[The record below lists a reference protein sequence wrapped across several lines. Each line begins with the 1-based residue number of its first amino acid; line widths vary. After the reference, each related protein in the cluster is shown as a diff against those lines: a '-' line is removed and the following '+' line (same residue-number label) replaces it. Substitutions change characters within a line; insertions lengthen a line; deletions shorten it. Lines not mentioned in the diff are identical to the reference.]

1 MAENTKTKKKKSAAS
16 SKKRASNKNTYKR
29 KTAVKGKGQKAS
41 ADKKRIVIL
50 IVCVV
55 LIIGVVASV
64 IYIGSS
70 SDKKGRITD
79 IKADTAW
86 GIDVSS
92 HNGKINWK
100 KVSQKADFAF
110 IRVGYRGYSKGE
122 INLDKKAKSNLEGAI
137 RHGIPVGV
145 YFYSQAINEKEA
157 EEEAA
162 FLLKKIRGYSISLP
176 VVIDFEYPYKNGKP
190 VGRLNQAKL
199 TKKQKTALINAFCTK
214 VRKAGYTPGVYASS
228 YIYRSHISVKSLPDD
243 VFIWVADYNGRVTY
257 DGYYDIWQYS
267 ERGKCD
273 GVNSK
278 YVDTNYFYTKK
289 RL

>member
-1 MAENTKTKKKKSAAS
+1 MADKTKTKKKGATRTKKPVKKKS
-16 SKKRASNKNTYKR
+16 SNGR
-29 KTAVKGKGQKAS
+29 KTAAKN
-41 ADKKRIVIL
+41 KKSSSLSKKQIITL
-50 IVCVV
+50 IVCIVSV
-55 LIIGVVASV
+55 IAVAASV
-64 IYIGSS
+64 IAAGSRAPKREHSISEIG
-70 SDKKGRITD
+70 KEK
-79 IKADTAW
+79 AW

-92 HNGKINWK
+92 HNGKIDWK
-100 KVSQKADFAF
+100 KVSEKADFAF

-122 INLDKKAKSNLEGAI
+122 INYDKKAKYNIEGAI
-137 RHGIPVGV
+137 KNGIPVGV

-157 EEEAA
+157 EKEAE
-162 FLLKKIRGYSISLP
+162 FLLKRIRGFDITLP
-176 VVIDFEYPYKNGKP
+176 LVIDFEYAYSNGKP
-190 VGRLNQAKL
+190 VGRLNSAKL
-199 TKKQKTALINAFCTK
+199 TKKEKTALINAFCTR

-228 YIYRSHISVKSLPDD
+228 YIYRSHISVKSLPYD

-273 GVNSK
+273 GVSSK